1 MTIDTIELRR
11 LAKNAT
17 PGPWVRVFSDKKTAK
32 TFKTISGRDVTWIAD
47 CFCPGNKLS
56 ERVAAE
62 YVDGSQD
69 ILFADVEPDHWRAGA
84 DASFIAAANPATVL
98 ALLDEIDR
106 LRKVESA
113 ALQGEKIGCRC
124 TYADNQTVDTECLY
138 HRAIRSER
146 DRLRA
151 ELTAMREK

>member
-1 MTIDTIELRR
+1 M
-11 LAKNAT
+11 
-17 PGPWVRVFSDKKTAK
+17 RVFSDKKIAK

-62 YVDGSQD
+62 YADGSQN

-98 ALLDEIDR
+98 ELLDELDR
-106 LRKVESA
+106 LRTIEA
-113 ALQGEKIGCRC
+113 AARNLVKAKGRHHSEQAR
-124 TYADNQTVDTECLY
+124 NQLLEALG
-138 HRAIRSER
+138 
-146 DRLRA
+146 
-151 ELTAMREK
+151 